1 MTIIRMLW
9 ALFLAGFVAYAFRRT
24 WRWEHGTPMPETMFG
39 GDKARTKETAVAEHS
54 ASYIHS
60 ALCEAAPISP
70 FNVLAECLAVVLR
83 HACIPQR

>member
-39 GDKARTKETAVAEHS
+39 GDKPRTKETAVWLDPS
-54 ASYIHS
+54 F
-60 ALCEAAPISP
+60 LPISTCI
-70 FNVLAECLAVVLR
+70 NHNYCSRLAR
-83 HACIPQR
+83 YHS